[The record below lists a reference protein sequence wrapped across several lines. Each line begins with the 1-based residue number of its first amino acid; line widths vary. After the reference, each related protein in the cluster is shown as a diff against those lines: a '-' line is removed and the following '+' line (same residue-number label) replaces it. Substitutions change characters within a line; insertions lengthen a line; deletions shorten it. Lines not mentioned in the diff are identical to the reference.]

1 MKQHL
6 EYLNHLD
13 QNTYSTFNLAQK
25 MTVINDIA
33 ESNGLK
39 PRTNNGIYWL
49 YNDHRASPNPRAP
62 YIAVYFNAAR
72 VLDNN
77 MEIMTNQYLN
87 DWYDGIEF
95 EAGYKNPSDEW
106 YKQQEHR
113 QLGLPHLK
121 AIEIH
126 QDSINVDYEDLAS
139 VKRLFSMWS
148 KVISYDWVGKLI
160 DPGLNGL

>member
-6 EYLNHLD
+6 EYLNQLD

-33 ESNGLK
+33 ESVDLH
-39 PRTNNGIYWL
+39 PVAHNNIYWT
-49 YNDHRASPNPRAP
+49 YNDHNASPNPRAP

-77 MEIMTNQYLN
+77 MEIMNKQYLN
-87 DWYDGIEF
+87 DWYESIEF
-95 EAGYKNPSDEW
+95 EAGFKRPSDEW
-106 YKQQEHR
+106 YEQQEHR
-113 QLGLPHLK
+113 KLGLPHLK

-126 QDSINVDYEDLAS
+126 QESINVDYNDLDS
-139 VKRLFSMWS
+139 VKRLFTMWS
-148 KVISYDWVGKLI
+148 KVINYDWVGKLI
-160 DPGLNGL
+160 DPSIKGL